1 MAVDLVMVV
10 QLSRRGPKK
19 AQGDANFKAGAY
31 NDWVVEL
38 PTLEAWYTTIIIY
51 IYI

>member
-1 MAVDLVMVV
+1 MVV

-19 AQGDANFKAGAY
+19 AQGDANFKAGAC

-38 PTLEAWYTTIIIY
+38 PTLEAWYTTII
-51 IYI
+51 